1 MSLPNSFDPET
12 PSLKC
17 MPLGQVQNKML
28 VTLILENF
36 VSEGK
41 AFWRLNILVSFLP
54 FQERKGRFKGSHL
67 QVLSLSYAQLPWRL
81 ASYKNWGGN
90 ITGWGRGVKCLSTP
104 LVMNFQWELLK
115 SHQDTH
121 THIHTYAWTHFTWC
135 PDYSAA
141 AGEAYAFVHH
151 SSELC

>member
-67 QVLSLSYAQLPWRL
+67 QVLSLCLMHNSLDVWPHIR
-81 ASYKNWGGN
+81 
-90 ITGWGRGVKCLSTP
+90 TGEGI
-104 LVMNFQWELLK
+104 LLDEEGK
-115 SHQDTH
+115 S
-121 THIHTYAWTHFTWC
+121 
-135 PDYSAA
+135 SA
-141 AGEAYAFVHH
+141 
-151 SSELC
+151 